1 MLASEDRIAEP
12 AVTPAGNALS
22 NRNFRFL
29 WGNNI
34 AFFLVMNAERFVFGW
49 LVLEGL
55 KRGEREQGL
64 IVFALGLPAVFITL
78 QAGVWADRVDRRR
91 LLMGTQLAGAAI
103 MSVTALFVA
112 TGRAT
117 LGWIAVAAIVAGA
130 AAAVGSPVRSS
141 LISAIVPKE
150 QLFSAIAINAL
161 AMTASMI
168 LGPVMAR
175 AVGGRFGFEGAFWFQ
190 AILMVIGVGFLRFL
204 RVPPHTGRGPKRSV
218 RTETMEALRHVWHD
232 NNLRTLFGLLVLASV
247 TINPAV
253 MVTAQ
258 AHVKEGLRRDAGD
271 SAIPLAFMGVGIAI
285 TSMILIRKGDRS
297 NKGMLFQRA
306 VIVGATMTFIMGRTT
321 SFTVLLLVSFV
332 MGLSGGFY
340 INMNQGLIQSRTP
353 QPLMGRVMALYVLTQ
368 AGFMPL
374 GALGLGLIAHRYSPG
389 AAMSG
394 AAAIAWVVYV
404 VVYVRNAELRR
415 LT

>member
-1 MLASEDRIAEP
+1 MSGVLASADSVPQRP
-12 AVTPAGNALS
+12 KTALA
-22 NRNFRFL
+22 NRNFRLL

-34 AFFLVMNAERFVFGW
+34 AFFLVSNAERFVFGW

-55 KRGEREQGL
+55 DLGEREQGL
-64 IVFALGLPAVFITL
+64 IVFALGLPAVLITL
-78 QAGVWADRVDRRR
+78 QAGVWADRLDRRR

-103 MSVTALFVA
+103 MAATALFVA

-117 LGWIAVAAIVAGA
+117 LGWIAVAAVVAGS
-130 AAAVGSPVRSS
+130 AAAVGSPVRSA

-150 QLFSAIAINAL
+150 QLISAIAINAL
-161 AMTASMI
+161 AMTTSMI
-168 LGPVMAR
+168 LGPVLAR
-175 AVGGRFGFEGAFWFQ
+175 AVGVKFGFEGAFWFQ
-190 AILMVIGVGFLRFL
+190 CALMVVGVGFLRFL
-204 RVPPHTGRGPKRSV
+204 HVPEHTERGPKRSV
-218 RTETMEALRHVWHD
+218 RSETREALNHVWHD
-232 NNLRTLFGLLVLASV
+232 SHLRTLFGLLILASV

-258 AHVKEGLRRDAGD
+258 AHVKEGLGRDAGD
-271 SAIPLAFMGVGIAI
+271 SALPLACMGAGIAI
-285 TSMILIRKGDRS
+285 TSLILIRKGERA

-306 VIVGATMTFIMGRTT
+306 VIIGSTMTFLMGRTT
-321 SFTVLLLVSFV
+321 TLSAMLVVAFA
-332 MGLSGGFY
+332 MGLAGGFY

-374 GALGLGLIAHRYSPG
+374 GALALGAIAQRFSTG

-394 AAAIAWVVYV
+394 AAAFAWVIYV
-404 VVYVRNAELRR
+404 TVYVRNAELRR
-415 LT
+415 LS